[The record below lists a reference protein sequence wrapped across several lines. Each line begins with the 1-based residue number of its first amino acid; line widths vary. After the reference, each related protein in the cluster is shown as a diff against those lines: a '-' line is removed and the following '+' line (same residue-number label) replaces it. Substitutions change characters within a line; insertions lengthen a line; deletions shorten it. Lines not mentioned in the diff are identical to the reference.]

1 MANRRGY
8 SLNRRTGHYLVAMRA
23 VILISGHGSNL
34 QSLIVNADKINLEIC
49 SVISNNRDAFGLRR
63 AEVANIE
70 THFVNPSLFDSK
82 DDFDKELISIIDE
95 LDVNLIVLAGY
106 MKILSSEFISHFS
119 GKILN
124 IHPSLLPKF
133 PGLNTHQKAIDAEVK
148 YHGASVHFVTE
159 ELDGGPVISQEIV
172 EVDSKD
178 TEYSLAQKVLEKE
191 HILYPKVIHW
201 YTQNRLKL
209 INKNCITFDGKI
221 L

>member
-1 MANRRGY
+1 M
-8 SLNRRTGHYLVAMRA
+8 RT

-34 QSLIVNADKINLEIC
+34 QSLIDNADKINLEIC

-70 THFVNPSLFDSK
+70 SHFVNPSLFDSK
-82 DDFDKELISIIDE
+82 DAFDKELISIIDE
-95 LDVNLIVLAGY
+95 LGVSLIVLAGY
-106 MKILSSEFISHFS
+106 MQILSPEFISHFS

-133 PGLNTHQKAIDAEVK
+133 PGLNTHKKAIDAEEK

-172 EVDSKD
+172 EVNSKD
-178 TEYSLAQKVLEKE
+178 TESTLAQKVLEKE

>member
-1 MANRRGY
+1 
-8 SLNRRTGHYLVAMRA
+8 MRA
-23 VILISGHGSNL
+23 VILISGNGSNL
-34 QSLIVNADKINLEIC
+34 QSLIDNAKKIDLEIC

-70 THFVNPSLFDSK
+70 SHFVNPSLFDSK

-95 LDVNLIVLAGY
+95 LDVSLIVLAGY